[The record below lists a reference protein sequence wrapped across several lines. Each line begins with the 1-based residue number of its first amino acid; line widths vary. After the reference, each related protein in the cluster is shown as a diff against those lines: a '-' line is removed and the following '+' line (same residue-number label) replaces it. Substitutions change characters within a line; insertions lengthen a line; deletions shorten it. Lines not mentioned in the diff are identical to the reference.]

1 LFVAL
6 ALLLLGASLGST
18 HQAAVEVD
26 WSGRKSVGWIDV
38 AECLSCCWTDLWE
51 KSIFFH
57 LADRLKLNV
66 LVDISQYIHSADYQ
80 GICGPR
86 EVGREE

>member
-1 LFVAL
+1 VAL

-57 LADRLKLNV
+57 LADRLK
-66 LVDISQYIHSADYQ
+66 HSADYQ